1 MIDLSTQSE
10 YSSSWDWTVK
20 HSKYHFDNTRHDQAG
35 EWFTPLGRF
44 SGNWQE
50 ELQQAIDSDMEA
62 ITWATRKYS
71 PYYDQPDGTRLQSGM
86 LTQEE
91 HDLKA
96 SGAPVD
102 LALTDVVEA
111 TNFGPIFTAMREYF
125 GLEDPWCRLHIQRPG
140 QMFNLHIDKLWE
152 RAPDRPED
160 IFRMVVHLADWE
172 PGQFYAYGTYTMS
185 HWRAGE
191 AHTFDW
197 PNVPHATANASRSL
211 RPTMIMTGLK
221 TDRTRELLALATQDT
236 VYTL

>member
-10 YSSSWDWTVK
+10 YASSWDWTVK
-20 HSKYHFDNTRHDQAG
+20 HSKYHFDNTRQDQPG

-44 SGNWQE
+44 VGDWQQ
-50 ELQQAIDSDMEA
+50 ELQKAIDSNLEA

-71 PYYDQPDGTRLQSGM
+71 PYYDQADGTRLQSGM
-86 LTQEE
+86 LAQEE
-91 HDLKA
+91 HDLES

-102 LALTDVVEA
+102 LVLTDVVEA
-111 TNFGPIFTAMREYF
+111 TEFGPVFKTMSEYF
-125 GLEDPWCRLHIQRPG
+125 ALEDPWCRLHIQRPG

-185 HWRAGE
+185 HWRAGDV
-191 AHTFDW
+191 HTFDW
-197 PNVPHATANASRSL
+197 SNVPHATANASRNL
-211 RPTMIMTGLK
+211 RPTMMLTGLK
-221 TDRTRELLALATQDT
+221 TEHTKELLKLADKFSIYA
-236 VYTL
+236 V